1 MFGLRAGWAK
11 HIAEV
16 AIEVLNMRLSAQLE
30 FVLAKTRCVQQYPVI
45 EYFRARQIGSCD
57 VDMVDSSHFG
67 HGAVCQADAEWQL
80 KGSGSHLFSA
90 TKDIPTRSH
99 FSRPLKEI
107 FFALMAYR
115 QHGHGLAVFDFKQ
128 RYITVCT
135 KADNQFAQQRM
146 FRRCLAATEGKG
158 SQEFNAFGNRGAGA
172 FGGSHILFREKV
184 EQVLQVF
191 CGGGCEP
198 DRVAH
203 LRAAALRASVLS
215 SPASTAS
222 AETYLPVRR
231 ASSRAASPRATNSC
245 CIARRWILY

>member
-1 MFGLRAGWAK
+1 MCGLRARWAK
-11 HIAEV
+11 HIAKV
-16 AIEVLNMRLSAQLE
+16 AIEVLNMRLTAQLE
-30 FVLAKTRCVQQYPVI
+30 FVLAKTQCVQQYPVI
-45 EYFRARQIGSCD
+45 EYFRARQIGNCD
-57 VDMVDSSHFG
+57 VDVVDSSHFG

-80 KGSGSHLFSA
+80 KGSWSWSGSGSHLFSA

-128 RYITVCT
+128 RYITVCA

-146 FRRCLAATEGKG
+146 FRRGLAATKGKG
-158 SQEFNAFGNRGAGA
+158 SQEFDAFGNRGAGA
-172 FGGSHILFREKV
+172 FGGLHILFCEKV
-184 EQVLQVF
+184 EQALQVF

-222 AETYLPVRR
+222 AETYLPV
-231 ASSRAASPRATNSC
+231 
-245 CIARRWILY
+245 